1 MTHGKDRL
9 ITNAKNF
16 QKPPLMAVIN
26 DAELFH
32 LSF

>member
-16 QKPPLMAVIN
+16 QKPPLMGVIN